1 MKYKNVEI
9 FSGERVDS
17 LERNG
22 YEIIQNEKGFC
33 FGMDAVLLSA
43 FAKVKK
49 GEIAIDLGTGTGI
62 IPILLEA
69 KNEGK
74 LYFGVEIQSEVY
86 DMAKRSVEMNGISDK
101 VHILCGD
108 IKQIAEKRQ
117 LSETDPYNEN
127 DEIKDLF
134 GKFNVVT
141 SNPPYMRA
149 NNGKHSIEEFKA
161 ISRHEVKCNLED
173 VCRAASNLLKD
184 NGRFYMVHRP
194 LRLVEIVSALKKY
207 RLEPKRIKFVHPFI
221 ENEANMVLIEAIKGA
236 KGECRIEKP
245 IIVYSEP
252 GKYTEEI
259 LEIYGF

>member
-9 FSGERVDS
+9 FPGERVDS

-49 GEIAIDLGTGTGI
+49 GETAIDLGTGTGI

-69 KNEGK
+69 KNDGN
-74 LYFGVEIQSEVY
+74 LYYGVEIQPEVY
-86 DMAKRSVEMNGISDK
+86 NMAKRSVEMNGISDK

-108 IKQIAEKRQ
+108 IKEMAEKRR
-117 LSETDPYNEN
+117 LCENECSENA
-127 DEIKDLF
+127 EIKDLF
-134 GKFNVVT
+134 GRFNVVT
-141 SNPPYMRA
+141 ANPPYMRA
-149 NNGKHSIEEFKA
+149 DNGKHSTEEFKA
-161 ISRHEVKCNLED
+161 ISRHEVKCNIED

-194 LRLVEIVSALKKY
+194 LRLVEIISALKKF

-221 ENEANMVLIEAIKGA
+221 ENEANMVLIESVKGA

-245 IIVYSEP
+245 VIVYSEP